1 VTESPAPPPEPRRN
15 LISKVRHV
23 SGRFVMVDDDRS
35 LTLALA
41 ELKARV
47 ARLEAELRNAR
58 AETERYRREAA
69 QVELRTGHH
78 TDLVVAELWRRAES
92 VDARLATE
100 LQRLAEL
107 IESGSDTSD
116 AS

>member
-1 VTESPAPPPEPRRN
+1 
-15 LISKVRHV
+15 
-23 SGRFVMVDDDRS
+23 MVDDERS
-35 LTLALA
+35 LAL
-41 ELKARV
+41 ELRDLKGQV
-47 ARLEAELRNAR
+47 ARLEEELRNAR
-58 AETERYRREAA
+58 AETERYRRETA

-107 IESGSDTSD
+107 IQRGPEPS
-116 AS
+116 